1 MSQQL
6 RASRTRAELVRSAAE
21 AFQSRGFDQAKLA
34 SISSGAGVSTGGLHF
49 HFENKASIAEAVEIE
64 AATALRAVAHEIR
77 GHAHDSLQRLI
88 DTSHALAY
96 LLVHNVVVRAGFQLS
111 CEITRDPAVDLR
123 NAWRVWVER
132 LVARAADEGSLKSGS
147 APHEVAETV
156 VAATTGFEI
165 LGRDDPKWLS
175 RQALGRFWNLLLPPV
190 TTAEAMRRLSA
201 DGTEGAIRALEK
213 LDLPLGADTVSA

>member
-1 MSQQL
+1 MSQQV

-77 GHAHDSLQRLI
+77 GHAHDSLQSLI

-96 LLVHNVVVRAGFQLS
+96 LLLHNVVVRAGFQLS
-111 CEITRDPAVDLR
+111 CEISRHPAVDLR
-123 NAWRVWVER
+123 SAWRSWVER
-132 LVARAADEGSLKSGS
+132 LVARAADEGSLKAGS
-147 APHEVAETV
+147 DPREVAETV
-156 VAATTGFEI
+156 IAATTGFEV
-165 LGRDDPKWLS
+165 LGRDDPQWLS
-175 RQALGRFWNLLLPPV
+175 RQALGRFWNLVLPPV
-190 TTAEAMRRLSA
+190 ATSDALRRLSA
-201 DGTEGAIRALEK
+201 DGTESAIRAAEK
-213 LDLPLGADTVSA
+213 LDLPVGADTVAS